1 MLNYVSWIDILSC
14 LFFRFFQGSK
24 SAQANK
30 TGFEAHQVHCFSEM
44 SAFDNIYFY
53 IAPATSQQTA
63 ANQDKMISIL
73 RGGNGVYKSVLD
85 QNVTHVICDAE
96 DYDRVQR
103 SVDDSVFCSF
113 VTPKWVFISNS
124 LHYRLPVVGFSS
136 VPFIH
141 CIAELLL
148 RPIQLFLWSCI
159 LFSKLSSPSPPDI
172 RSPLHSSGSSGI
184 SSYFQ

>member
-1 MLNYVSWIDILSC
+1 
-14 LFFRFFQGSK
+14 
-24 SAQANK
+24 
-30 TGFEAHQVHCFSEM
+30 M

-53 IAPATSQQTA
+53 IAPTTSQQTA

-85 QNVTHVICDAE
+85 QDVTHVICDAE
-96 DYDRVQR
+96 DYDKVQR

-136 VPFIH
+136 VPFID

-148 RPIQLFLWSCI
+148 RPIQLFLRSCI
-159 LFSKLSSPSPPDI
+159 LFSKLSSTSPPDI

-184 SSYFQ
+184 SSLFQ